1 MIDVL
6 LVDDY
11 PVMRQLLREVLE
23 AYTDITIVGE
33 AGTGEDAVIQATRL
47 QPAVVIIDI
56 HLPTMNG
63 IEATRLIKRQCSC
76 TAVIGLT
83 DGEPDHTEH
92 AMLSAGATAVVSKGQ
107 IFTALHSAI
116 VEVVSRLKS
125 PV

>member
-63 IEATRLIKRQCSC
+63 IEATRLIKRQCSG
-76 TAVIGLT
+76 TTVIGLT
-83 DGEPDHTEH
+83 AGEPAHTEQD
-92 AMLSAGATAVVSKGQ
+92 MLSAGATAVVSKGQ